1 MFMASAEAVLRPR
14 SDFRVPS
21 ESPTQGLSDD
31 TLLVDLS
38 EELGWQD
45 NKEDSPGRYILI
57 PSVGPNIDVSYF
69 KVFRPI
75 ESITPA
81 S

>member
-21 ESPTQGLSDD
+21 ESPTQGLSDG
-31 TLLVDLS
+31 TLLVGLS

-45 NKEDSPGRYILI
+45 SKEDSPGRYILI
-57 PSVGPNIDVSYF
+57 PSV
-69 KVFRPI
+69 
-75 ESITPA
+75 
-81 S
+81 